1 MYPSIQNGI
10 KRLKSGELII
20 VIDDIE
26 TQTGYLMGLAE
37 MVTAQNVNL
46 MTKIGKGLVYVCID
60 NKKARDLMLPLMD
73 HSNSSKNFTVSIDY
87 KSTTTGISA
96 FERSDTIKAMTTQE
110 VKPDDFKKPG
120 HIFPLVFSD
129 NGLLDHVGIVEGAAE
144 MAKMSGCSSNISYL
158 CEILSLDGHVAS
170 QIDIMRI
177 SKEYGIPYITISDL
191 VKQKQNHFICMLE
204 GEVTQGQ
211 GLGGKIGYP
220 TANLQLLS
228 NFQGRELKNGVYG
241 VKVYYQG
248 TEYLGVMNAGVKPTF
263 NHNNEEKSYEIYI
276 FDFNRAI
283 YNEKLSVE
291 VKFFIREE
299 QQFVSITH
307 LISQIENDIKV
318 AGYKFGLLKGVSVGC
333 S

>member
-60 NKKARDLMLPLMD
+60 DKKAKDLMLPLMD

-96 FERSDTIKAMTTQE
+96 FERCDTIKAMTTQE

-120 HIFPLVFSD
+120 HVFPLVFSD
-129 NGLLDHVGIVEGAAE
+129 NGILD
-144 MAKMSGCSSNISYL
+144 L
-158 CEILSLDGHVAS
+158 F
-170 QIDIMRI
+170 
-177 SKEYGIPYITISDL
+177 
-191 VKQKQNHFICMLE
+191 KQKQRHFICILE
-204 GEVTQGQ
+204 GEVAKGQ
-211 GLGGKIGYP
+211 GIGGKIGYP
-220 TANLQLLS
+220 TANLQLVS
-228 NFQGRELKNGVYG
+228 NFQGCILKNGVYG
-241 VKVYYQG
+241 VNVYYQG

-291 VKFFIREE
+291 VKFLIREE
-299 QQFVSITH
+299 RQFVSITD
-307 LISQIENDIKV
+307 LISQIENDIEV
-318 AGYKFGLLKGVSVGC
+318 ANYKFDLLKGVRVGC